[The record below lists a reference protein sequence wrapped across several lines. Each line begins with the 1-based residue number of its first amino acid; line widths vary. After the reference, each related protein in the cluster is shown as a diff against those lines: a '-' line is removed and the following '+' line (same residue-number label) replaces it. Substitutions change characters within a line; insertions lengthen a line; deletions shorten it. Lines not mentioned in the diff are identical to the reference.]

1 MQQRQRST
9 GTARL
14 GTVRGMEAPA
24 ATETKVRPL
33 AVASSSQGRTTG
45 TGPPVDDPDM
55 GAIGQVRDEHTG
67 GAGAGADDMGMYEGG
82 TLSSPPNSAEL
93 ELAGNDAGG

>member
-24 ATETKVRPL
+24 ATGVKVRPL
-33 AVASSSQGRTTG
+33 AVASTSQGRTTG
-45 TGPPVDDPDM
+45 TGVPVDGPDM
-55 GAIGQVRDEHTG
+55 GAMGQVRDEHTG
-67 GAGAGADDMGMYEGG
+67 EAGAGADGMYESA
-82 TLSSPPNSAEL
+82 LSSPPNSAEL